1 MISLLS
7 FFAMLMSSVA
17 WLKVF
22 LVDSMRSLKGAVMMF
37 WLREEDC
44 LIDAMRSFK
53 YDDSI
58 SS

>member
-1 MISLLS
+1 MSKSL
-7 FFAMLMSSVA
+7 VA
-17 WLKVF
+17 WLNAF
-22 LVDSMRSLKGAVMMF
+22 LVDSMRSLKGAVTLF

-44 LIDAMRSFK
+44 LIEAMRSFK